1 MSKPTKAYSVMA
13 IINGKTTNTKTDDVQ
28 DTLLKLKPDLVLTEM
43 YVTVEKGEAKAERRL
58 TAKQARHFFN
68 DEVFRTVFMNNLLIV

>member
-13 IINGKTTNTKTDDVQ
+13 IINGETTNTKTDNVEE
-28 DTLLKLKPDLVLTEM
+28 TLLSLKPQLVLTEM
-43 YVTVEKGEAKAERRL
+43 YLTVAKGEAKAERRL

-68 DEVFRTVFMNNLLIV
+68 DDIFRQVFMNNLLIV